1 LPRALPCEPGCGVIP
16 GGIAPGKPL
25 AERRTGTTMNLD
37 IQIYPPVNGN
47 QYVVLAGRLDSH
59 SHEALDEALAPLL
72 AGRPQALVLE
82 LGHVDYIS
90 SAGVRSILQARKAL
104 APHEG
109 KLLLVHP
116 QEQVR
121 KVIEIVQAVPMDA
134 VFATTAEADAYLD
147 GVQRRI
153 LGSEPKPPP
162 AHS

>member
-1 LPRALPCEPGCGVIP
+1 MSLE
-16 GGIAPGKPL
+16 
-25 AERRTGTTMNLD
+25 

-47 QYVVLAGRLDSH
+47 QYLVLSGRLDSH
-59 SHEALDEALAPLL
+59 SHEQLDAQLAPLL

-82 LGHVDYIS
+82 LGHLDYIS

-104 APHEG
+104 APYEG

-134 VFATTAEADAYLD
+134 IFASTQEADAYLD
-147 GVQRRI
+147 ALQRQI
-153 LGSEPKPPP
+153 LGQQS
-162 AHS
+162 